1 MQELLQHS
9 KVSVIH
15 TLLLSVL
22 YELTVICYENEAPLH
37 HAFAPWL
44 LWYFG
49 VTLIHKVEPFLR
61 NLAVQFLLN
70 HCQHIF
76 RLLILPSLAV
86 LLHFTSSCC

>member
-22 YELTVICYENEAPLH
+22 YELTVICHENEAPLH

-49 VTLIHKVEPFLR
+49 GTLIQRVTLIQRRHLLAPGLR
-61 NLAVQFLLN
+61 PLLV
-70 HCQHIF
+70 
-76 RLLILPSLAV
+76 SV
-86 LLHFTSSCC
+86 LTRVN